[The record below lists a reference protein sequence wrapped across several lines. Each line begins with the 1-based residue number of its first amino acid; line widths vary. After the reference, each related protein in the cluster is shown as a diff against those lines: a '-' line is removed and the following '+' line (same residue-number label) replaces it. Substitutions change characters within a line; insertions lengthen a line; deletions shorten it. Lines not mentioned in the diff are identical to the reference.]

1 MPCLGKR
8 IGIKSSNLLTETSAL
23 LCAAMLK
30 MKAVSILGFLK
41 DSGKIFRNGFISDLV
56 PMIFLISFTYS
67 IIHFPP
73 NERIFPMIPQFGV
86 VGNTKSPA

>member
-1 MPCLGKR
+1 MPCLVKR

-41 DSGKIFRNGFISDLV
+41 DSGKIFRNGGCIINLRLTKNDVYPIS
-56 PMIFLISFTYS
+56 S
-67 IIHFPP
+67 
-73 NERIFPMIPQFGV
+73 
-86 VGNTKSPA
+86 